1 MLCNGFA
8 SIIFNWLP
16 DNQMKPYLGGTHP
29 EKIQLAWLTLY
40 LAHEQPTMIL
50 LNLATALCA
59 DV

>member
-1 MLCNGFA
+1 
-8 SIIFNWLP
+8 
-16 DNQMKPYLGGTHP
+16 MKPYLGGTHP